1 METRDTELKTS
12 TTSPGDEPGRD
23 EGHRAAAGE
32 AFAREMFEDDDND
45 HEWQEKPP
53 VYTDEDSF
61 ERGATL
67 AGLKLSVQSQ
77 RFRKGHITAVMAGVM
92 LDLRDAALS
101 PEGATISVQ
110 SALSGIDILVP
121 PSWDVV
127 CDVDSVWG
135 GVNGSRVP
143 DRRALGGPR
152 LTVKGMVV
160 AGGLRVR

>member
-1 METRDTELKTS
+1 METREHEPAR
-12 TTSPGDEPGRD
+12 TTTTPVDEPGRN
-23 EGHRAAAGE
+23 EPRSFAGE

-45 HEWQEKPP
+45 DDWQDKAP

-61 ERGATL
+61 ERGASL
-67 AGLKLSVQSQ
+67 SGLKLCVQSQ
-77 RFRKGHITAVMAGVM
+77 RLRSGRITAVMSGVM
-92 LDLRDAALS
+92 LDLRDAALC

-121 PSWDVV
+121 ESWHVV
-127 CDVDSVWG
+127 CDVSSVWG
-135 GVNGSRVP
+135 GVDGSRFP
-143 DRRALGGPR
+143 DRPGAGGPR